1 MTAHAH
7 GNGANV
13 NIPKEQESK
22 GGERDGKFSL
32 SLSLSYPVLSQGG
45 NLNCHILSTI
55 TYTRIAR
62 SQVPSELK
70 PAGVSKYATRP

>member
-13 NIPKEQESK
+13 KIPKERESE

-32 SLSLSYPVLSQGG
+32 TLSYPVLSQGG

-70 PAGVSKYATRP
+70 PAGVSKYAARP